1 MKTSYTPARLAVFAL
16 LALPLCQLQAQTP
29 TPSLAPVVVTATR
42 TATLITDQLSEV
54 TLISR
59 QDIERSGAQSLVQ
72 LLSLSPGLQ
81 VSPESVRGA
90 TASVFI
96 RGSNNQH
103 ALVLVDGQR
112 VSSATVGATAMA
124 HLPLEQIDRV
134 EVLRGSASS
143 LYGSDALG
151 GVIQV
156 FTRQGERAPAPEA
169 ALTWGSYG
177 TRAFSASYGGKV
189 DGSRFRISL
198 GRELSSG
205 FSDIKAAKGG
215 YYDSFNPDRD
225 GYQQSN
231 MALSLSQQ
239 LSPQLELGASY
250 WASRST
256 KRSDNIN
263 CDPND
268 FVGTSCTTDFDNRE
282 QQRLESWQLRG
293 QYRPSP
299 AWTSVLRLGQS
310 RDELRS
316 WLYNPGA
323 PAVTEPRYTT
333 TQQQLVW
340 QNDVRAGPGILMTA
354 LERRQTEVNST
365 QSYTLQSQDSDS
377 LVLGYQAWLGKHL
390 LQANSRKDWVTDF
403 ANQST
408 HSLGYGYK
416 FQPQWLARAS
426 VGTGYKVPTFND
438 LYWPLDRANF
448 YQGNPRLLPE
458 RSKNS
463 ELGVSFQSE
472 ATKASVTLYRNVV
485 SNIIVNS
492 YDVGL
497 GLTTPVNVN
506 TAVLRG
512 LSLNGSQRWTSWT
525 FAGAFDA
532 LHAKD
537 TGANLL
543 LPRRVPRTAT
553 LDASRSLGA
562 WNYGSQLALFSHRF
576 NDKENLQRLS
586 GYGLL
591 HMKLGYALSPQLRLQ
606 ADLKNVLDKDH
617 VQSQGLFQPFNVYA
631 AAGRSVFVTLRYA
644 PQ

>member
-1 MKTSYTPARLAVFAL
+1 MKTSYTPARLAVL
-16 LALPLCQLQAQTP
+16 GGLALAASLLQAQ

-42 TATLITDQLSEV
+42 TATPITDQLSEI

-72 LLSLSPGLQ
+72 LLSFSPGLQ

-112 VSSATVGATAMA
+112 VSSATVGATAIA

-143 LYGSDALG
+143 LYGADALG

-156 FTRQGERAPAPEA
+156 FTRQGERAPAPEL
-169 ALTWGSYG
+169 ALTLGSYG
-177 TRAFSASYGGKV
+177 TRAASASYGGKV
-189 DGSRFRISL
+189 DGSRFRISV

-205 FSDIKAAKGG
+205 FNDIRAAKGG
-215 YYDSFNPDRD
+215 YFDAFNPDRD
-225 GYQQSN
+225 GYQQSSLA
-231 MALSLSQQ
+231 MSLSQQ
-239 LSPQLELGASY
+239 FSAQLELGASY
-250 WASRST
+250 WSSRST
-256 KRSDNIN
+256 KRSDNAN

-268 FVGTSCTTDFDNRE
+268 YVGSSCTTAFDNRE
-282 QQRLESWQLRG
+282 QQRLESWQLRA

-299 AWTSVLRLGQS
+299 SWTSVLRVGQS
-310 RDELRS
+310 QDELRS
-316 WLYNPGA
+316 WAFNPGV
-323 PAVTEPRYTT
+323 PEVTEPRYTT
-333 TQQQLVW
+333 TQHQWVW
-340 QNDVRAGPGILMTA
+340 QNDVRVGPGILMSA
-354 LERRQTEVNST
+354 LERRQTEVKAT
-365 QSYTLQSQDSDS
+365 QNYTLQSQDSDS
-377 LVLGYQAWLGKHL
+377 LVLGYQAWLDKHL
-390 LQANSRKDWVTDF
+390 LQASSRKDWVTAF

-458 RSKNS
+458 RSKNT
-463 ELGVSFQSE
+463 ELGLSYQTE
-472 ATKASVTLYRNVV
+472 ATRASATLYRNVV
-485 SNIIVNS
+485 KDIIVNS
-492 YDVGL
+492 YNADL
-497 GLTTPVNVN
+497 ELLTPVNVN

-512 LSLNGSQRWTSWT
+512 LSLQGSQRWTSWT
-525 FAGAFDA
+525 FTGAFDA

-537 TGANLL
+537 TGANLQ
-543 LPRRVPRTAT
+543 LPRRVPRTAS
-553 LDASRSLGA
+553 LDAARNLGA
-562 WNYGSQLALFSHRF
+562 WNYGTQLALFSHRF

-591 HMKLGYALSPQLRLQ
+591 HMRLGYALSPQLRLQ
-606 ADLKNVLDKDH
+606 TELKNVLDKDH
-617 VQSQGLFQPFNVYA
+617 VQSQGLYAPFNVYA
-631 AAGRSVFVTLRYA
+631 TAGRSVFVTLRYA